1 MGSLENR
8 LSRLEGRIEPSKE
21 AEESK
26 WRATRQEYG
35 ERLNE
40 LARIYREEGQ
50 AIKDRMA
57 VLQEQGYSSKDAMT
71 IAKDEVLRAK
81 NPELADFFDAS
92 YPPEI
97 RHDAVAKREW
107 LINHLESRKRGNFA

>member
-1 MGSLENR
+1 MGKLENR

-26 WRATRQEYG
+26 WRATRQQYA

-50 AIKDRMA
+50 VIKDRMA
-57 VLQEQGYSSKDAMT
+57 ILQAEGHSYKDSMA
-71 IAKDEVLRAK
+71 ISKDEVLRARDPK
-81 NPELADFFDAS
+81 LAAFFDES

-97 RHDAVAKREW
+97 RRDPIAR
-107 LINHLESRKRGNFA
+107 

>member
-8 LSRLEGRIEPSKE
+8 LSRLEGRIEPPGE

-26 WRATRQEYG
+26 WRATRKQYA

-40 LARIYREEGQ
+40 LARIYRQEG
-50 AIKDRMA
+50 ATIEDRMA
-57 VLQEQGYSSKDAMT
+57 VLQEQGYSYKDAMT
-71 IAKDEVLRAK
+71 IAKDEVVRAR
-81 NPELADFFDAS
+81 NPELAEFLNAS

-97 RHDAVAKREW
+97 RGDPIARRDW
-107 LINHLESRKRGNFA
+107 LHNYIESREDGF